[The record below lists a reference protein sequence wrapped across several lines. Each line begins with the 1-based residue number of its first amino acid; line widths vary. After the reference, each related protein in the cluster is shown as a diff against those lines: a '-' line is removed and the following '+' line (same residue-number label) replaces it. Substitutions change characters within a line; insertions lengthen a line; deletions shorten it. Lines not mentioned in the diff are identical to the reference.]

1 MDQAAANRTLGP
13 EEGSEQLGPIYAEN
27 SDSPGRKE
35 TSRSPTQCFSNLA
48 GMALSRQPV
57 RTDSWGLPGVWG
69 EA

>member
-1 MDQAAANRTLGP
+1 MEPAAPNLTLQP
-13 EEGSEQLGPIYAEN
+13 REVSEQLGPVHVEN

-35 TSRSPTQCFSNLA
+35 TSRSPTPCFSNLA